1 MSDDLSQEQAVEGLD
16 AEPARSLTRQL
27 VFPEALA
34 EWHRQILE
42 SLQACCQG
50 ILGLDPTLTALLAAE
65 LQWIDSVSSKEM
77 LPPSP
82 LSAMQMRERLS
93 KDRRLSQFYL
103 VDAILAELR
112 SGYSLNGELFAQLK
126 SVTILAV
133 LALSHINFSQ
143 GIAERDQTVEEAL
156 RNVRLMANNQREV
169 MIKALSEVDFTQPIL
184 TLLQAIKIQRE
195 QYANNKQVSVNTG
208 ALEALLSRLYK
219 ARAKEIKTGTRST
232 GERQRFQLEA
242 RYQEQLDE
250 RTQILLLREVLL
262 QRGKVKLTEWEGEE
276 ERGTLPEQQ
285 TLLVS
290 SQPQGLMD
298 IQARVL
304 QSASVAL
311 SMSMRH
317 LQLPANL
324 WIATASQIT
333 RLVDALMPQA
343 VDETAL
349 PALSILL
356 QLVMGTSSEDLH
368 KLPVWPSTEI
378 KLPAPGSR
386 FADDDGPSKNASG
399 IWRLPHGAYLQ
410 RYVEVAH
417 SREHRKLHS
426 FLPKSDLFLQLPL
439 PKWATHLLVGHGW
452 RTLSSSAQVDCLAR
466 ANERAGTALT
476 MRQLQN
482 YQRAWLQRE
491 GIDSA
496 IAGILRGKAA
506 QQCSPMAYSHVPR
519 KDVLQIWRRYLASM
533 GMTAV
538 VLAPELEQGAV
549 GSRLYPSVGELAR
562 LLGNYQQYLCA
573 RLSGSR
579 QQRPTLTQYHNLLVR
594 HSLLILHLSTAARPV
609 TEMYGRRG
617 DYCLIS
623 RFIRLT
629 DKEGRSV
636 SSARLVP
643 LSALAVQ
650 QLQAWERYLTYLACQ
665 PEPLLAPLV
674 SAAEQALSGAGA
686 LLFWAVEA
694 KDGSLEGT
702 EIVTPNSMMRQF
714 ENLLPLAPNWHRHS
728 VRSHL
733 LEQGV
738 ATEFI
743 DALLGH
749 EEMGTEFTNQYS
761 SAALSDLFTLTD
773 VLDKWHQTLGLKVM
787 GEWTI
792 H

>member
-1 MSDDLSQEQAVEGLD
+1 
-16 AEPARSLTRQL
+16 
-27 VFPEALA
+27 
-34 EWHRQILE
+34 
-42 SLQACCQG
+42 
-50 ILGLDPTLTALLAAE
+50 
-65 LQWIDSVSSKEM
+65 
-77 LPPSP
+77 
-82 LSAMQMRERLS
+82 MQMRERLS

-112 SGYSLNGELFAQLK
+112 SGHSLNGELFAQLK

-250 RTQILLLREVLL
+250 QTQILLLREVLL

-417 SREHRKLHS
+417 SRVHRKLHS
-426 FLPKSDLFLQLPL
+426 F
-439 PKWATHLLVGHGW
+439 
-452 RTLSSSAQVDCLAR
+452 C
-466 ANERAGTALT
+466 
-476 MRQLQN
+476 
-482 YQRAWLQRE
+482 QRATY
-491 GIDSA
+491 S
-496 IAGILRGKAA
+496 
-506 QQCSPMAYSHVPR
+506 CS
-519 KDVLQIWRRYLASM
+519 
-533 GMTAV
+533 
-538 VLAPELEQGAV
+538 
-549 GSRLYPSVGELAR
+549 
-562 LLGNYQQYLCA
+562 YLCQN
-573 RLSGSR
+573 G
-579 QQRPTLTQYHNLLVR
+579 P
-594 HSLLILHLSTAARPV
+594 LIYWLDTV
-609 TEMYGRRG
+609 G
-617 DYCLIS
+617 
-623 RFIRLT
+623 
-629 DKEGRSV
+629 
-636 SSARLVP
+636 
-643 LSALAVQ
+643 
-650 QLQAWERYLTYLACQ
+650 
-665 PEPLLAPLV
+665 
-674 SAAEQALSGAGA
+674 
-686 LLFWAVEA
+686 
-694 KDGSLEGT
+694 
-702 EIVTPNSMMRQF
+702 
-714 ENLLPLAPNWHRHS
+714 
-728 VRSHL
+728 
-733 LEQGV
+733 
-738 ATEFI
+738 
-743 DALLGH
+743 GH
-749 EEMGTEFTNQYS
+749 
-761 SAALSDLFTLTD
+761 
-773 VLDKWHQTLGLKVM
+773 
-787 GEWTI
+787 
-792 H
+792 